1 MVLGAGAFCPSCCS
15 VFPRSLYRVVE
26 YSIVLATTCLGKLGN
41 CLITQKI
48 KAWYGK
54 IPYSLKVAILIALI
68 AKLAVF
74 SIGYVAAYKS
84 GGSTAPLQLIMGQ
97 FSKWDSPHY
106 MFIAQNGY
114 VNEGDPTNFI
124 VFFPLYPLLVR
135 LITFDFAYIEL
146 SGLII
151 SNVSSIIA
159 VIYLFKLARLD
170 YSDSVAKKAVLY
182 LSVFPTA
189 YFLSA
194 VYTESLFLALV
205 IASLYYAR
213 NAKWALAGFLG
224 FLASLTRI
232 AGLLLLP
239 VLVVEYLHQKE
250 WKIKA
255 ANLKLL
261 WTSLPAFG
269 FLLYLIINYQVTGN
283 FFTFMEIE
291 RVHWYQTLNPVGGLA
306 GSLGW
311 LSNTDFLKSLTL
323 GYAQIV
329 FAVFGLLMVL
339 AAYKARLRPSYGAYL
354 LLTWMLS
361 VSTGFWISVPRY
373 VLTMFPMFIILAL
386 WSQKRV
392 VTIAIVAISSAALG
406 YFTGLFATGAWAF

>member
-1 MVLGAGAFCPSCCS
+1 M
-15 VFPRSLYRVVE
+15 
-26 YSIVLATTCLGKLGN
+26 
-41 CLITQKI
+41 
-48 KAWYGK
+48 
-54 IPYSLKVAILIALI
+54 ALV

-74 SIGYVAAYKS
+74 SIGYASAYTTTLAG
-84 GGSTAPLQLIMGQ
+84 GGSTEPFQLVMNQ

-106 MFIAQNGY
+106 LFIAQNGY
-114 VNEGDPTNFI
+114 VNEGDPANFI

-135 LITFDFAYIEL
+135 LITFDFAYINL

-151 SNVSSIIA
+151 SNLSSLVA
-159 VIYLFKLARLD
+159 VIYLFKLAKLD

-213 NAKWALAGFLG
+213 NSKWPFAGFLG

-239 VLVVEYLHQKE
+239 VLVVEYFHQKE
-250 WKIKA
+250 WKIRDM
-255 ANLKLL
+255 NLNLF

-269 FLLYLIINYQVTGN
+269 FLSYLLLNHQVTGS

-291 RVHWYQTLNPVGGLA
+291 RVHWYQTLDPLGGLSGA
-306 GSLGW
+306 VDWFGTASFSESLVY
-311 LSNTDFLKSLTL
+311 
-323 GYAQIV
+323 GYAQV
-329 FAVFGLLMVL
+329 AFAVFGLLMVL
-339 AAYKARLRPSYGAYL
+339 ASCKAKLRPSY
-354 LLTWMLS
+354 
-361 VSTGFWISVPRY
+361 
-373 VLTMFPMFIILAL
+373 
-386 WSQKRV
+386 
-392 VTIAIVAISSAALG
+392 SARG
-406 YFTGLFATGAWAF
+406 VFAVNLDA

>member
-1 MVLGAGAFCPSCCS
+1 LISRAIPKFIYGHRIFQPASG
-15 VFPRSLYRVVE
+15 
-26 YSIVLATTCLGKLGN
+26 ITCLGKLGN

-48 KAWYGK
+48 KDWYGK
-54 IPYSLKVAILIALI
+54 IPYSLKVAILIAFV

-74 SIGYVAAYKS
+74 SIGYAAAYTTTLAS
-84 GGSTAPLQLIMGQ
+84 GGSTAPLQLVMNQ

-106 MFIAQNGY
+106 MFIAENGY
-114 VNEGDPTNFI
+114 VNQGDPANFI

-135 LITFDFAYIEL
+135 LITFDFATVTL

-151 SNVSSIIA
+151 SNVSSIVA

-170 YSDSVAKKAVLY
+170 HNDSVAKKAVLY
-182 LSVFPTA
+182 FSVFPTA

-194 VYTESLFLALV
+194 VYSEGLFLALV

-213 NAKWALAGFLG
+213 SSNWALAGFLG

-239 VLVVEYLHQKE
+239 VLALEYFHQKE

-255 ANLKLL
+255 ANLKVL
-261 WTSLPAFG
+261 WASLPAFG
-269 FLLYLIINYQVTGN
+269 FLTYLIINFQVTGN

-291 RVHWYQTLNPVGGLA
+291 RVHWYQALDPFGGLSGA
-306 GSLGW
+306 LGW
-311 LSNTDFLKSLTL
+311 FGINTFPDSITL
-323 GYAQIV
+323 GYAQV
-329 FAVFGLLMVL
+329 AFAVFGLLIVL
-339 AAYKARLRPSYGAYL
+339 AGHKAKLRPSYQIYL

-361 VSTGFWISVPRY
+361 ISTGLWISVPRY
-373 VLTMFPMFIILAL
+373 VLTMFPTFIMLAHY
-386 WSQKRV
+386 SQKGRV
-392 VTIAIVAISSAALG
+392 IIAITAVSSAALF
-406 YFTGLFATGAWAF
+406 YFTWLFAAGIWAF

>member
-1 MVLGAGAFCPSCCS
+1 
-15 VFPRSLYRVVE
+15 
-26 YSIVLATTCLGKLGN
+26 
-41 CLITQKI
+41 LIKQKI

-54 IPYSLKVAILIALI
+54 IPYSLKVAIVVALI

-74 SIGYVAAYKS
+74 SIGYASEYT
-84 GGSTAPLQLIMGQ
+84 TAFTNGDPTEPLQLIMDQ
-97 FSKWDSPHY
+97 FAKWDSPHY

-114 VNEGDPTNFI
+114 VNEGDAANFI

-135 LITFDFAYIEL
+135 LITFDFTYINL

-194 VYTESLFLALV
+194 VYTESLFFALV

-213 NAKWALAGFLG
+213 TDKWPLAGVLG
-224 FLASLTRI
+224 LLASLTRI

-239 VLVVEYLHQKE
+239 VLVVEYFHQKE

-269 FLLYLIINYQVTGN
+269 FLAYLIINYQVTGN
-283 FFTFMEIE
+283 FFAFMEIE
-291 RVHWYQTLNPVGGLA
+291 RVHWHQTLDPLGGLA
-306 GSLGW
+306 GAVGW
-311 LSNTDFLKSLTL
+311 LGSNNFHNSLTL
-323 GYAQIV
+323 GYAQII
-329 FAVFGLLMVL
+329 FAVFGFLMVL
-339 AAYKARLRPSYGAYL
+339 AVYKAKLRPSYGIYL

-373 VLTMFPMFIILAL
+373 VFTMFPMFTILAIY
-386 WSQKRV
+386 SQKRI
-392 VTIAIVAISSAALG
+392 VTIAITAISSAALG
-406 YFTGLFATGAWAF
+406 LFTWLFATGAWAF

>member
-1 MVLGAGAFCPSCCS
+1 
-15 VFPRSLYRVVE
+15 
-26 YSIVLATTCLGKLGN
+26 
-41 CLITQKI
+41 
-48 KAWYGK
+48 
-54 IPYSLKVAILIALI
+54 
-68 AKLAVF
+68 
-74 SIGYVAAYKS
+74 
-84 GGSTAPLQLIMGQ
+84 MGQ

-114 VNEGDPTNFI
+114 VNEGDPANFI

-135 LITFDFAYIEL
+135 LITFDFAYINL

-151 SNVSSIIA
+151 SNVCSILF
-159 VIYLFKLARLD
+159 VIYLFKLAKLD

-194 VYTESLFLALV
+194 AYTESLFLAVV

-213 NAKWALAGFLG
+213 NAKWPLAGFLG
-224 FLASLTRI
+224 LLASLTRI

-239 VLVVEYLHQKE
+239 VLVVEYFHQKE

-261 WTSLPAFG
+261 WISLPAFG
-269 FLLYLIINYQVTGN
+269 FLAYLIINYQVTGN

-291 RVHWYQTLNPVGGLA
+291 RVHWYQTLDPLGGFA
-306 GSLGW
+306 GAVGW
-311 LSNTDFLKSLTL
+311 LGSNDFSKSLTL
-323 GYAQIV
+323 GYAQVI
-329 FAVFGLLMVL
+329 FAVFGLFMVL
-339 AAYKARLRPSYGAYL
+339 AGYMAKLRPSYVAYL

-373 VLTMFPMFIILAL
+373 VLTMFPIFMTLAL
-386 WSQKRV
+386 FSQKRI
-392 VTIAIVAISSAALG
+392 VTIAIMAVSSAALCF
-406 YFTGLFATGAWAF
+406 FTWLFATGAWAF

>member
-1 MVLGAGAFCPSCCS
+1 VLGKS
-15 VFPRSLYRVVE
+15 
-26 YSIVLATTCLGKLGN
+26 GN
-41 CLITQKI
+41 CLITEKI

-68 AKLAVF
+68 AKIAVF
-74 SIGYVAAYKS
+74 SIGYASAYTTAQAS
-84 GGSTAPLQLIMGQ
+84 GASTEPLQLIMDQ

-106 MFIAQNGY
+106 MHIAQNGY
-114 VNEGDPTNFI
+114 VNEGDAANFI

-135 LITFDFAYIEL
+135 LITFDFAYINL

-151 SNVSSIIA
+151 SNVSSVIA

-194 VYTESLFLALV
+194 VFTESLFTASV

-213 NAKWALAGFLG
+213 NGKWPLAGFLG
-224 FLASLTRI
+224 LLASLTRI

-239 VLVVEYLHQKE
+239 VLVVEYFHQKK
-250 WKIKA
+250 WRIKA

-261 WTSLPAFG
+261 WISLPAFG
-269 FLLYLIINYQVTGN
+269 FLVYLLINYQVTGS

-291 RVHWYQTLNPVGGLA
+291 RVHWYQTLDPAGGLA
-306 GSLGW
+306 GALGW
-311 LSNTDFLKSLTL
+311 LGSNEFPRNLTL
-323 GYAQIV
+323 GYAQVI
-329 FAVFGLLMVL
+329 FAVFGFLMVL
-339 AAYKARLRPSYGAYL
+339 AGYKAKLRPSYQVYL

-373 VLTMFPMFIILAL
+373 VLTMFPMFMVLAL
-386 WSQKRV
+386 FSQKRV
-392 VTIAIVAISSAALG
+392 VTVAVTAISSVALG
-406 YFTGLFATGAWAF
+406 FFTWLFASGAWAF